1 VVQHPKSEAFLE
13 WPEILRQ
20 YMLDTTTARLCTLA
34 DGLGV
39 SRESLQ
45 LFGFVW
51 AERHQAWAIPMH
63 DGTSKVVGIRLRSE
77 AGDKWAVRGS
87 QQGLF
92 LPRQWRQQPIVICE
106 GPTDSAAIADA
117 GFDVIG
123 RPSCRGC
130 IREALSILRTLPR
143 GPVVIA
149 ANYDEP
155 KQRPDGTEFY
165 PGQEG
170 ARELADAIYRPMKII
185 YPKRGKDWRA
195 FGASREVMDAI
206 IQNAGWHTRR
216 SGVTA

>member
-1 VVQHPKSEAFLE
+1 
-13 WPEILRQ
+13 
-20 YMLDTTTARLCTLA
+20 M
-34 DGLGV
+34 
-39 SRESLQ
+39 
-45 LFGFVW
+45 
-51 AERHQAWAIPMH
+51 
-63 DGTSKVVGIRLRSE
+63 
-77 AGDKWAVRGS
+77 
-87 QQGLF
+87 
-92 LPRQWRQQPIVICE
+92 
-106 GPTDSAAIADA
+106 
-117 GFDVIG
+117 
-123 RPSCRGC
+123 
-130 IREALSILRTLPR
+130 
-143 GPVVIA
+143 VIA